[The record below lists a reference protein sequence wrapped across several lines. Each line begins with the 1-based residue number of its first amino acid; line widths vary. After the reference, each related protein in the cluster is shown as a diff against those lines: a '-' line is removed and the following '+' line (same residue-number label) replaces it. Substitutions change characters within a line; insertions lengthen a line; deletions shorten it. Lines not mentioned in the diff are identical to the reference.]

1 MSSPRLLARSLLAAA
16 AAFAVC
22 LAELPGLTG
31 AAFEL
36 DDFSIFHPMFGA
48 GTTISSPAD
57 LAGRNCLRWQL
68 GHQVPF
74 GLRELGGHQLS
85 AAISRQRWGVGT
97 GLSLRGTGRHQ
108 EASTWLGAGLS
119 PMPALA
125 LGTGIHVLQLRQG
138 HSPSVRAITLSAG
151 VQLKIG
157 PTLRLS
163 AWLHG
168 PARDLAQPRMLLSLS
183 RILGDQSALQGY
195 LTRRGGRQGG
205 PTASTSALRPPSIH
219 ACGSCSGPAPPRSSS
234 PLARASR
241 QESTFWSTASTPTP
255 CWVHP
260 TPLSLAAAVDPR
272 SESSFA
278 PMLPWVTAI
287 VESKSESP

>member
-1 MSSPRLLARSLLAAA
+1 MSSPRLLARSPLAAT

-22 LAELPGLTG
+22 LAELPRLTG

-36 DDFSIFHPMFGA
+36 DDFSIVHPMFGA

-119 PMPALA
+119 PMQALA

-205 PTASTSALRPPSIH
+205 ANRLHLGAATPINPRLWLLLGARSAPIQFAAGSRIEAGVHFLEYRVDTHAVLGTSHAALVGRSCGPS
-219 ACGSCSGPAPPRSSS
+219 
-234 PLARASR
+234 L
-241 QESTFWSTASTPTP
+241 
-255 CWVHP
+255 
-260 TPLSLAAAVDPR
+260 
-272 SESSFA
+272 
-278 PMLPWVTAI
+278 
-287 VESKSESP
+287 

>member
-16 AAFAVC
+16 PAFAVS
-22 LAELPGLTG
+22 LAELPRVTG

-36 DDFSIFHPMFGA
+36 DELSIFHHPMFGA

-57 LAGRNCLRWQL
+57 LAGRHCLRWQL
-68 GHQVPF
+68 GHQVLF
-74 GLRELGGHQLS
+74 GLRELSGHQLS

-151 VQLKIG
+151 VRLKIS
-157 PTLRLS
+157 PTVRLS
-163 AWLHG
+163 AWLRG
-168 PARDLAQPRMLLSLS
+168 PARDLAQHRMLLSLS
-183 RILGDQSALQGY
+183 RILGDQSALQGS
-195 LTRRGGRQGG
+195 LTRRGGKQANRLHLGVATPINPRLWLLLGG
-205 PTASTSALRPPSIH
+205 RSAPIQFTA
-219 ACGSCSGPAPPRSSS
+219 G
-234 PLARASR
+234 
-241 QESTFWSTASTPTP
+241 
-255 CWVHP
+255 
-260 TPLSLAAAVDPR
+260 
-272 SESSFA
+272 
-278 PMLPWVTAI
+278 
-287 VESKSESP
+287 

>member
-57 LAGRNCLRWQL
+57 LAGRNCLRWQ
-68 GHQVPF
+68 
-74 GLRELGGHQLS
+74 QLS

-151 VQLKIG
+151 VRLKIG
-157 PTLRLS
+157 ANVRLN

-205 PTASTSALRPPSIH
+205 ANRLHLGAATPINPRLWLLLGARSAPIQFAAGSRIEAGVHFLEYRVDTHAVLGTSHAALVGRSCGPS
-219 ACGSCSGPAPPRSSS
+219 
-234 PLARASR
+234 L
-241 QESTFWSTASTPTP
+241 
-255 CWVHP
+255 
-260 TPLSLAAAVDPR
+260 
-272 SESSFA
+272 
-278 PMLPWVTAI
+278 
-287 VESKSESP
+287 